1 MVVDL
6 PFTLHPT
13 FSFRNLVCQTKCKM
27 KDATAG
33 TCRKKNNRHV
43 LRTHGTSS
51 TTPISP
57 HLRLPRSL
65 PASQPH
71 SLTAPSLLR
80 YLPASQTPLSHRC
93 KFPPLFASQLPS
105 LTAPSLL
112 RYMPAYPT
120 DLTHPASRPLHRA
133 CPLTRPAFSPL
144 QTTTSVNYPT
154 TPPRCRAE
162 DPITASVYDM
172 IVSHIYTLFNET
184 APLGA

>member
-27 KDATAG
+27 EDATAG

-57 HLRLPRSL
+57 HLRLLRSL

-80 YLPASQTPLSHRC
+80 YLPASQTPLSHRS
-93 KFPPLFASQLPS
+93 KFPPLFARFPTPLSHRSKSPPLY
-105 LTAPSLL
+105 ARLL
-112 RYMPAYPT
+112 NWPHPPRFS
-120 DLTHPASRPLHRA
+120 PASQGMSTHSPRIF
-133 CPLTRPAFSPL
+133 PALEHNFGQL
-144 QTTTSVNYPT
+144 
-154 TPPRCRAE
+154 
-162 DPITASVYDM
+162 
-172 IVSHIYTLFNET
+172 SHNA
-184 APLGA
+184 APL